1 MNNWCFNKCITNVY
15 LTTTDY
21 VKCWGI
27 SFFYI
32 QRNCFLIFV
41 LLFIILSIYRLCWP
55 PSCPRDCISKS
66 TQFESIPRY
75 PDAVIVHP
83 VWISKHQ
90 WISKQRTDGW
100 RKCGS
105 IALVISLRDPGMA
118 IFNTNHISEPTWTR
132 LFMNS

>member
-1 MNNWCFNKCITNVY
+1 MI
-15 LTTTDY
+15 DY
-21 VKCWGI
+21 VKCWKFR
-27 SFFYI
+27 FFYI
-32 QRNCFLIFV
+32 QRNCFFISV
-41 LLFIILSIYRLCWP
+41 LLLTVLPIIIFCRPS
-55 PSCPRDCISKS
+55 SCPRDCISKS
-66 TQFESIPRY
+66 TQFESISRY

-118 IFNTNHISEPTWTR
+118 IFNKMKARGRER
-132 LFMNS
+132 EQKLY